1 MKKGEREKDPAWK
14 AAVQLVLWVIAM
26 ADNNENDGGS
36 EGREKQSETVW
47 GWRTTEASCREHLIR
62 GLFHHV

>member
-26 ADNNENDGGS
+26 ADNNENGGGS
-36 EGREKQSETVW
+36 EGREKQK
-47 GWRTTEASCREHLIR
+47 
-62 GLFHHV
+62 